1 MNNDTANYVLEL
13 WRAKSLTSV
22 TQNQRVIDYI
32 AINGRTNTN
41 PEVDVTL
48 ARGTIAGEWKIASN
62 GRLVLNDVLLTIEA
76 LTGGASFASANYVA
90 IVSSKAW
97 DGGDISSVSFINQG
111 IVVNIPDTLVE
122 EGDMIRLKDLT
133 LALK

>member
-13 WRAKSLTSV
+13 WRAKSLTGV
-22 TQNQRVIDYI
+22 TQNQRVLDYI
-32 AINGRTNTN
+32 VINGRTNTT
-41 PEVDVTL
+41 PETDVTL
-48 ARGTIAGEWKIASN
+48 AIGSIAGEWKVAAN
-62 GRLVLNDVLLTIEA
+62 GKLELNDVLLTIEA
-76 LTGGASFASANYVA
+76 LTGGATFASANYVA

-97 DGGDISSVSFINQG
+97 DGGDISAVTFVDQG
-111 IVVNIPDTLVE
+111 IIVNIPDTFVE